1 MTERQ
6 ALVGVESAA
15 LIALGGFAGA
25 NVRYVAGL
33 ALPALQA
40 TLAVNVVGSALL
52 GFVLYEEALVGAFS
66 RQFRTAL
73 GTGFLSSVTTYST
86 FALQTAA
93 ASPVIALLNVAANYA
108 LGFGGVLLGRWAALS
123 LAEGRR

>member
-25 NVRYVAGL
+25 NVRYAAGL
-33 ALPALQA
+33 ALPALHA

-86 FALQTAA
+86 FAVQTAA

-108 LGFGGVLLGRWAALS
+108 LGFAGVLLGRWAALS